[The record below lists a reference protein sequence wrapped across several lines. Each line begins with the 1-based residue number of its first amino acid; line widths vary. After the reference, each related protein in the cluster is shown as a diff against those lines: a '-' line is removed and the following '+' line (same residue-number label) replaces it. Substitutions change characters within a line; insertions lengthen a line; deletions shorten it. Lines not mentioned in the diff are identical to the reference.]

1 MTNDLH
7 VYLGEVRYFTDQFAA
22 IFSWA
27 LSDFCRQVW
36 AWPSSLEMSLD
47 TSGRKSST
55 LSVASNKRTHWRFPQ
70 VHPKEKKD

>member
-7 VYLGEVRYFTDQFAA
+7 VYLGELCYFRDPFAA

-55 LSVASNKRTHWRFPQ
+55 LSVAPNRRMPLEFPSGSS
-70 VHPKEKKD
+70 